1 MSETNVS
8 EVTYSGEKSAACEI
22 CFSLNTHRSEI
33 RPDLSYFICRNCNH
47 ASRMISKLQIKDL
60 FKSSQEK
67 YFGENSTIN
76 LVAEGFL
83 EKEGTTQ
90 RQVIVQKFVNKSLKV
105 LEVGPG
111 AGSFLRWMCSKGHH
125 VTAIEDSTF
134 LAKELSSVSGS
145 EIIVGEFEHCNL
157 PENSFDLFCS
167 FHVIEHVLDP
177 RAHLEL
183 AIKYVKPGG
192 LAFIATPNANSW
204 EQRLFPRLS
213 PNFDSAHL
221 RVFSQKSLR
230 ILAQDVGWSVVYEK
244 TPEYSSSWLRVFS
257 KILRKFRGEDE
268 EATAGKYLL
277 NQSFSRKMLLYFIM
291 LFSYPFRILQSLF
304 NGGNEIFTVL
314 KRESDKRTYLN

>member
-1 MSETNVS
+1 
-8 EVTYSGEKSAACEI
+8 
-22 CFSLNTHRSEI
+22 
-33 RPDLSYFICRNCNH
+33 
-47 ASRMISKLQIKDL
+47 
-60 FKSSQEK
+60 
-67 YFGENSTIN
+67 
-76 LVAEGFL
+76 
-83 EKEGTTQ
+83 
-90 RQVIVQKFVNKSLKV
+90 
-105 LEVGPG
+105 
-111 AGSFLRWMCSKGHH
+111 
-125 VTAIEDSTF
+125 
-134 LAKELSSVSGS
+134 
-145 EIIVGEFEHCNL
+145 
-157 PENSFDLFCS
+157 LFCS

>member
-1 MSETNVS
+1 MADTNINKF
-8 EVTYSGEKSAACEI
+8 TYSGEESVACEI

-47 ASRMISKLQIKDL
+47 ASTMISKLQIQDL
-60 FKSSQEK
+60 FNSSQEK

-90 RQVIVQKFVNKSLKV
+90 RQVIFQKFVNKAVKV

-125 VTAIEDSTF
+125 VTAIEDSSF

-183 AIKYVKPGG
+183 AIKCVKPGG
-192 LAFIATPNANSW
+192 LAFVATPNANSL
-204 EQRLFPRLS
+204 EQRLFPLLS

-230 ILAQDVGWSVVYEK
+230 ILAQDIGWSVVYEK
-244 TPEYSSSWLRVFS
+244 TPEYTSAWLRVFS
-257 KILRKFRGEDE
+257 KVFRKFRGEDE
-268 EATAGKYLL
+268 EATAGKYQL
-277 NQSFSRKMLLYFIM
+277 NQSFSRKMILFFIM
-291 LFSYPFRILQSLF
+291 SFTFPFRVLQCLF
-304 NGGNEIFTVL
+304 KGGNEVFTVL
-314 KRESDKRTYLN
+314 KRESDE

>member
-1 MSETNVS
+1 MVDTNVNDA
-8 EVTYSGEKSAACEI
+8 TYSGEESVACEI
-22 CFSLNTHRSEI
+22 CCSLNTHRYEI
-33 RPDLSYFICRNCNH
+33 RPGLSYFICRNCNH
-47 ASRMISKLQIKDL
+47 ASRMISKLQIEDL

-90 RQVIVQKFVNKSLKV
+90 RQVIFQKFVNKPLKV

-111 AGSFLRWMCSKGHH
+111 AGSFLRWICSKGHH
-125 VTAIEDSTF
+125 VTAIEDSIF

-177 RAHLEL
+177 RIHLEL
-183 AIKYVKPGG
+183 ALKYVKPGG
-192 LAFIATPNANSW
+192 LAFVATPNANSW

-230 ILAQDVGWSVVYEK
+230 ILAQDLGWSVVYEK
-244 TPEYSSSWLRVFS
+244 TPEYSSAWLRVFS
-257 KILRKFRGEDE
+257 KVLRKFRGEDE
-268 EATAGKYLL
+268 EATAGKYQL
-277 NQSFSRKMLLYFIM
+277 NQSLRRKMILYIITFIS
-291 LFSYPFRILQSLF
+291 FPFRVLQSQLK
-304 NGGNEIFTVL
+304 GGNEVFTVL
-314 KRESDKRTYLN
+314 KREFDE